1 MFEVASIAGD
11 SILKDAKEMRKRAEE
26 VLPVIKENMWRRIQ
40 EKIESAANNGL
51 FECKIIEDYYRVFSY
66 KEIVTALQ
74 FRGYRVRFSKSDYK
88 NGFLLY
94 IFWN

>member
-26 VLPVIKENMWRRIQ
+26 VLPIIKENMWRRIQ
-40 EKIESAANNGL
+40 SKIEDEADKGAFKCNVV
-51 FECKIIEDYYRVFSY
+51 EDYYCALPY
-66 KEIVTALQ
+66 EEIVTTLKSK
-74 FRGYRVRFSKSDYK
+74 GYRVKFSRSDYK